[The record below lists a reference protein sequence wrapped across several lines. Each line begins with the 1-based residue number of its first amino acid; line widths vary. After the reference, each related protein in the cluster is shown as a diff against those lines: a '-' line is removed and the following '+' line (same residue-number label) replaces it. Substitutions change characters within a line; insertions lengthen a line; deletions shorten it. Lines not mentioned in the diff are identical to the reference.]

1 MSSPSATLP
10 APTIHLTPEVNDGLI
25 RLAILLDEI
34 AQTDPEFPAAAVA
47 PKKKPVRRSVSAG
60 KRK

>member
-1 MSSPSATLP
+1 MQATSPTP

-34 AQTDPEFPAAAVA
+34 AQTDPDFPGDVTGAH
-47 PKKKPVRRSVSAG
+47 KKKPVRRSVSAG
-60 KRK
+60 KK